1 MTRFFLKLFSI
12 FFLISCTDNIEN
24 QRTEVITDSYFFQK
38 NTFNM
43 NLYNCNSPNQN
54 FNTTYKK
61 TSDFSNFYKFS
72 ELIEKDEEVDN
83 CIQIY
88 AKISELTPL
97 MEQLL
102 TGDVY
107 MEISNCNSKVEEEIL
122 LDSLK
127 PYLDYLKE
135 NNVQVWTGI
144 SSLEKDNF
152 LWINI
157 WESEEYRE
165 KFLLEWVNSNNS
177 GKIAKTLMSSAFC
190 ENPNTYL
197 FL

>member
-1 MTRFFLKLFSI
+1 MTRFILKLFSI
-12 FFLISCTDNIEN
+12 FFLISCTENSEN

-43 NLYNCNSPNQN
+43 NLYKCNAPNQN
-54 FNTTYKK
+54 FNSTYRK
-61 TSDFSNFYKFS
+61 TSDLSNFYKFS
-72 ELIEKDEEVDN
+72 ELTEKDEEIDN
-83 CIQIY
+83 CVHIY

-97 MEQLL
+97 KEQLL
-102 TGDVY
+102 MGDVY
-107 MEISNCNSKVEEEIL
+107 MEVSNCRSKVEEEIL
-122 LDSLK
+122 IDSLK
-127 PYLDYLKE
+127 PYLEYLKE

-144 SSLEKDNF
+144 SSLEKANF

-177 GKIAKTLMSSAFC
+177 GKIAKTLMASAVC
-190 ENPNTYL
+190 ENPSTYL

>member
-1 MTRFFLKLFSI
+1 MTRFILKLFSI
-12 FFLISCTDNIEN
+12 FFLISCTENSEN

-43 NLYNCNSPNQN
+43 NLYKCNAPNQN
-54 FNTTYKK
+54 FNSNYRK
-61 TSDFSNFYKFS
+61 TSDLSNFYKFS
-72 ELIEKDEEVDN
+72 ELTEKDEEIDN
-83 CIQIY
+83 CVHIY

-97 MEQLL
+97 KEQLL
-102 TGDVY
+102 MGDVY
-107 MEISNCNSKVEEEIL
+107 MEVSNCSSKVEEDIL
-122 LDSLK
+122 IDSLK
-127 PYLDYLKE
+127 PYLEYLKE

-144 SSLEKDNF
+144 SSLEKANF

-165 KFLLEWVNSNNS
+165 KFLLEWVNSNHS
-177 GKIAKTLMSSAFC
+177 GKVAKLLMSSAMC
-190 ENPNTYL
+190 ENPSTYL

>member
-12 FFLISCTDNIEN
+12 FFLICCTDNIEN

-38 NTFNM
+38 NTLNM

-88 AKISELTPL
+88 AKINELTPL

-107 MEISNCNSKVEEEIL
+107 MEISNCNSKVEEELL

-135 NNVQVWTGI
+135 NDVQVWTGI
-144 SSLEKDNF
+144 SSLDKDNF

-177 GKIAKTLMSSAFC
+177 GKIAKTLISIAFC
-190 ENPNTYL
+190 ENPSTYL

>member
-1 MTRFFLKLFSI
+1 MTRIFLKLFSI
-12 FFLISCTDNIEN
+12 FFLISCTENREN

-38 NTFNM
+38 NIFNM
-43 NLYNCNSPNQN
+43 NLYKCNLPNQN

-88 AKISELTPL
+88 AKITELTPL
-97 MEQLL
+97 KDQLL
-102 TGDVY
+102 LGDVY
-107 MEISNCNSKVEEEIL
+107 MEISNCNSKVEEQIL
-122 LDSLK
+122 VDSLK

-144 SSLEKDNF
+144 SSLENDNF

-157 WESEEYRE
+157 WESDKYRE
-165 KFLLEWVNSNNS
+165 KFLLEWVNSDNS

-190 ENPNTYL
+190 ENPSTYL

>member
-1 MTRFFLKLFSI
+1 MTRIFLKLFSI
-12 FFLISCTDNIEN
+12 FFLVSCTENSEN

-38 NTFNM
+38 NIFNM
-43 NLYNCNSPNQN
+43 NLYKCNSPNQN

-97 MEQLL
+97 KDQLL
-102 TGDVY
+102 MGDVY

-122 LDSLK
+122 VDSLK

-144 SSLEKDNF
+144 SSIEKDNF

-165 KFLLEWVNSNNS
+165 RFLLEWVNSNNS

-190 ENPNTYL
+190 ENPSTYL

>member
-1 MTRFFLKLFSI
+1 MTRIFLKLFSI
-12 FFLISCTDNIEN
+12 FFLISCTENREN

-38 NTFNM
+38 NIFNM
-43 NLYNCNSPNQN
+43 NLYKCNLPNQN

-72 ELIEKDEEVDN
+72 ELIEKDEGVDN
-83 CIQIY
+83 CVLIY
-88 AKISELTPL
+88 AQINELTPL
-97 MEQLL
+97 KEQLL
-102 TGDVY
+102 MGDVY
-107 MEISNCNSKVEEEIL
+107 MEVSKCTSKVEEDIL
-122 LDSLK
+122 IDSLN
-127 PYLDYLKE
+127 PYLNYLKE
-135 NNVQVWTGI
+135 NDVQVWTGI
-144 SSLEKDNF
+144 SNLEKDNF

-177 GKIAKTLMSSAFC
+177 GKIAKTLMASAVC
-190 ENPNTYL
+190 ENPSTYL

>member
-1 MTRFFLKLFSI
+1 MTRIFLKLLSI
-12 FFLISCTDNIEN
+12 FFLVSCTEN
-24 QRTEVITDSYFFQK
+24 SEIQRTEVITDSYFFQK
-38 NTFNM
+38 NIFNM
-43 NLYNCNSPNQN
+43 NLYKCNSPNQN

-83 CIQIY
+83 CTQIY

-97 MEQLL
+97 KDQLL
-102 TGDVY
+102 MGDVY
-107 MEISNCNSKVEEEIL
+107 MEISNCNSKVEEQIL

-152 LWINI
+152 LWINV

-190 ENPNTYL
+190 ENPSTYL

>member
-1 MTRFFLKLFSI
+1 MTRIFLKLFSV
-12 FFLISCTDNIEN
+12 FFLISCTENSEN
-24 QRTEVITDSYFFQK
+24 QITEVITDSYFFQK
-38 NTFNM
+38 KIFNM
-43 NLYNCNSPNQN
+43 NLYKCNSPNQN

-97 MEQLL
+97 KDQLL

-107 MEISNCNSKVEEEIL
+107 MEISNCNSKVEEELL

-135 NNVQVWTGI
+135 NDVQVWTGI
-144 SSLEKDNF
+144 SSLDKDNF

-177 GKIAKTLMSSAFC
+177 GKIAKILISSAFC
-190 ENPNTYL
+190 ENPSTYL

>member
-38 NTFNM
+38 NTLNM

-122 LDSLK
+122 VDSLK

-190 ENPNTYL
+190 ENPTTYL

>member
-1 MTRFFLKLFSI
+1 MTRFILKLFSI
-12 FFLISCTDNIEN
+12 FFLISCTENSEN

-43 NLYNCNSPNQN
+43 NLYKCNAPNQN
-54 FNTTYKK
+54 FNSTYRK
-61 TSDFSNFYKFS
+61 TSDLSNFYKFS
-72 ELIEKDEEVDN
+72 ELTEKDEEIDN
-83 CIQIY
+83 CVHIY

-97 MEQLL
+97 KEQLL
-102 TGDVY
+102 MGDVY
-107 MEISNCNSKVEEEIL
+107 MEISNCNSKVEEQIL
-122 LDSLK
+122 VDSLK
-127 PYLDYLKE
+127 PYLEYLKE

-144 SSLEKDNF
+144 SSIEKDNF

-165 KFLLEWVNSNNS
+165 RFLLEWVNSNNS

-190 ENPNTYL
+190 ENPSTYL

>member
-1 MTRFFLKLFSI
+1 
-12 FFLISCTDNIEN
+12 
-24 QRTEVITDSYFFQK
+24 
-38 NTFNM
+38 M
-43 NLYNCNSPNQN
+43 NLYKCNSPNQN

-97 MEQLL
+97 KDQLL
-102 TGDVY
+102 MGDVY
-107 MEISNCNSKVEEEIL
+107 MEISNCNSKVEEQIL
-122 LDSLK
+122 VDSLK
-127 PYLDYLKE
+127 PYLNYLKE

-144 SSLEKDNF
+144 SSIEKDNF

-165 KFLLEWVNSNNS
+165 RFLLEWVNSNNS

-190 ENPNTYL
+190 ENPSTYL

>member
-1 MTRFFLKLFSI
+1 MTRIFLKLLSI
-12 FFLISCTDNIEN
+12 FFLVSCTEN
-24 QRTEVITDSYFFQK
+24 SEIQRTEVITDSYFFQK
-38 NTFNM
+38 NVFNM
-43 NLYNCNSPNQN
+43 NLYKCNSPNQN

-83 CIQIY
+83 CTQIY

-97 MEQLL
+97 KDQLL
-102 TGDVY
+102 MGDVY
-107 MEISNCNSKVEEEIL
+107 MEISNCNSKVEEQIL
-122 LDSLK
+122 VDSLK

-152 LWINI
+152 LWINV

-190 ENPNTYL
+190 ENPSTYL

>member
-1 MTRFFLKLFSI
+1 MTRIFLKLFSI
-12 FFLISCTDNIEN
+12 FFLVSCTENSEN

-38 NTFNM
+38 NIFNM
-43 NLYNCNSPNQN
+43 NLYKCNSPNQN

-88 AKISELTPL
+88 AKITELTPL
-97 MEQLL
+97 KDQLL
-102 TGDVY
+102 MGDVY
-107 MEISNCNSKVEEEIL
+107 MEISNCNSKVEEQIL
-122 LDSLK
+122 VDSLK

-144 SSLEKDNF
+144 SSIEKDNF

-165 KFLLEWVNSNNS
+165 RFLLEWVNSNNS

-190 ENPNTYL
+190 ENPSTYL

>member
-1 MTRFFLKLFSI
+1 
-12 FFLISCTDNIEN
+12 
-24 QRTEVITDSYFFQK
+24 
-38 NTFNM
+38 M
-43 NLYNCNSPNQN
+43 NLYKCNSPNQN

-61 TSDFSNFYKFS
+61 TSDLSNFYKFS

-83 CIQIY
+83 CVQIY

-97 MEQLL
+97 KDQLL
-102 TGDVY
+102 MGDVY
-107 MEISNCNSKVEEEIL
+107 MEISNCNSKVEEQIL
-122 LDSLK
+122 VDSLK

-144 SSLEKDNF
+144 SSIEKDNF

-165 KFLLEWVNSNNS
+165 RFLLEWVNSNHS
-177 GKIAKTLMSSAFC
+177 GKIAKLLKSSAVC
-190 ENPNTYL
+190 DNPSTYL

>member
-1 MTRFFLKLFSI
+1 MTRIFLKLFSV
-12 FFLISCTDNIEN
+12 FFLISCTENSEN
-24 QRTEVITDSYFFQK
+24 QITEVITDSYFFQK
-38 NTFNM
+38 KIFNM
-43 NLYNCNSPNQN
+43 NLYKCNSPDQN

-97 MEQLL
+97 KDQLL

-107 MEISNCNSKVEEEIL
+107 MEISNCNSKVEEELL

-135 NNVQVWTGI
+135 NDVQVWTGI
-144 SSLEKDNF
+144 SSLDKDNF

-177 GKIAKTLMSSAFC
+177 GKIAKILISSAFC
-190 ENPNTYL
+190 ENPSTYL

>member
-1 MTRFFLKLFSI
+1 MARFFLKLLSV
-12 FFLISCTDNIEN
+12 FLLLSCSDT
-24 QRTEVITDSYFFQK
+24 TETQKTELITDSYFFQK
-38 NTFNM
+38 NIFNM
-43 NLYNCNSPNQN
+43 NLYKCNSPNQN

-83 CIQIY
+83 CTQIY

-97 MEQLL
+97 KDQLL
-102 TGDVY
+102 MGDVY
-107 MEISNCNSKVEEEIL
+107 MEISNCNSKVEEQIL
-122 LDSLK
+122 VDSLK

-144 SSLEKDNF
+144 SSIEKDNF

-165 KFLLEWVNSNNS
+165 RFLLEWVNSNNS

-190 ENPNTYL
+190 ENPSTYL

>member
-1 MTRFFLKLFSI
+1 MTRIFLKLFSI
-12 FFLISCTDNIEN
+12 FFLVSCTENSEN

-38 NTFNM
+38 NIFNM
-43 NLYNCNSPNQN
+43 NLYKCNSPNQN

-83 CIQIY
+83 CTQIY

-97 MEQLL
+97 KDQLL
-102 TGDVY
+102 MGDVY
-107 MEISNCNSKVEEEIL
+107 MEISNCNSKVEEQIL
-122 LDSLK
+122 VDSLK

-152 LWINI
+152 LWINV

-190 ENPNTYL
+190 ENPSTYL

>member
-1 MTRFFLKLFSI
+1 MTRIFLKLFSI
-12 FFLISCTDNIEN
+12 FFLVSCTENSEN

-38 NTFNM
+38 NIFNM
-43 NLYNCNSPNQN
+43 NLYKCNSPNQN

-61 TSDFSNFYKFS
+61 TSDLSNFYKFS

-83 CIQIY
+83 CVQIY

-97 MEQLL
+97 KDQLL
-102 TGDVY
+102 MGDVY
-107 MEISNCNSKVEEEIL
+107 MEISNCNSKVEEQIL
-122 LDSLK
+122 VDSLK

-144 SSLEKDNF
+144 SSIEKDNF

-165 KFLLEWVNSNNS
+165 RFLLEWVNSNNS
-177 GKIAKTLMSSAFC
+177 GKIAKTLISSAFC
-190 ENPNTYL
+190 ENPSTYL

>member
-12 FFLISCTDNIEN
+12 FFLICCTDNIEN

-88 AKISELTPL
+88 AKINELTPL

-190 ENPNTYL
+190 ENPTTYL

>member
-1 MTRFFLKLFSI
+1 MTRIFLKLFSI
-12 FFLISCTDNIEN
+12 FFLVSCTENSEN

-38 NTFNM
+38 NIFNM
-43 NLYNCNSPNQN
+43 NLYKCNSPNQN

-97 MEQLL
+97 KDQLL
-102 TGDVY
+102 MGDVY
-107 MEISNCNSKVEEEIL
+107 MEISNCNSKVEEQIL
-122 LDSLK
+122 VDSLK

-144 SSLEKDNF
+144 SSIEKDNF

-165 KFLLEWVNSNNS
+165 RFLLEWVNSNNS
-177 GKIAKTLMSSAFC
+177 GKIAKTLISSAFC
-190 ENPNTYL
+190 ENPSTYL

>member
-12 FFLISCTDNIEN
+12 FFLICCTDNIEN

-122 LDSLK
+122 VDSLK

-190 ENPNTYL
+190 ENPTTYL

>member
-1 MTRFFLKLFSI
+1 MTRSILKLFSI
-12 FFLISCTDNIEN
+12 FFLISCTENTEN

-43 NLYNCNSPNQN
+43 NLYNCNTPNQK
-54 FNTTYKK
+54 FNSTYKR
-61 TSDFSNFYKFS
+61 TLDYSNFYKFS
-72 ELIEKDEEVDN
+72 ELTEKDEEIDN
-83 CIQIY
+83 CIHIY

-97 MEQLL
+97 KEELL
-102 TGDVY
+102 IGNVY
-107 MEISNCNSKVEEEIL
+107 MEVSNCNSKVEEEIL
-122 LDSLK
+122 IDSLK

-144 SSLEKDNF
+144 SSLEKVNF

-165 KFLLEWVNSNNS
+165 KFLLEWVNSNHS
-177 GKIAKTLMSSAFC
+177 GKIAKLLKSSAVC
-190 ENPNTYL
+190 DNPSTYL